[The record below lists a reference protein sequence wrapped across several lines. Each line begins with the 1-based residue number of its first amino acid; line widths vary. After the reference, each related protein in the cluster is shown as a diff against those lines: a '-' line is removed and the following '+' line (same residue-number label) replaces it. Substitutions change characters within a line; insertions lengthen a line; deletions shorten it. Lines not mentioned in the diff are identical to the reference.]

1 MIKRLRIKFVCIN
14 MTIVTIMLCVIF
26 GLVLHFTS
34 VSMEKESIEMMQSVA
49 LDPLQLGTP
58 GKGASGVRLPYFA
71 LQLGPGGELL
81 ASGGGYYDLTDRAL
95 LNELIS
101 LSSVQ
106 KTGVLSDYGLRYVRV
121 VTPTMQCIVFAD
133 MSSEINTINN
143 LLQNC
148 LLIGAASFII
158 FLMISILLARWAVK
172 PVAVAWEQQRQFV
185 SNASHELKTPL
196 TVILSN
202 AQMLAENVEDP
213 ELRKRMT
220 ASILTVSQQMKD
232 LVTKLLN
239 SAQVDQGIGA
249 MQFSAVDLSHTVTNA
264 LLPFAV
270 LKHELRTYFR
280 SLTAYV
286 FGAFLL
292 LFIGIGSVLYNLQAA
307 VSNFEFVLGFSC
319 LVFVVIV
326 PILTMRVIA
335 EERKQ
340 KTDQLLYSLPIT
352 TTQVV
357 LGKYLALLVVYLI
370 PLAIISLYPLIF
382 SQYGDVYLLTA
393 YGSILAFFILGAALI
408 ALGVF
413 ISSLTENQGFAAGI
427 GIAVI
432 LLNYY
437 SVSLSQSVSSTAFG
451 SLVALAALIVA
462 LGFIIKHLTKN
473 NPMVWTICIALY
485 AAMLIAY
492 WVDHTKFGGLLPII
506 MTTLSLFERF
516 YVFVNGV
523 FDVTGIVYYLTVIV
537 FFLFLSVQSLEKRR
551 YN

>member
-49 LDPLQLGTP
+49 LDPLQLGIP

-185 SNASHELKTPL
+185 ANASHELKTPL

-264 LLPFAV
+264 LLPFAPIFYEQGM
-270 LKHELRTYFR
+270 ELD
-280 SLTAYV
+280 SVVQDDIWVQGSQPNLIQV
-286 FGAFLL
+286 VNILL
-292 LFIGIGSVLYNLQAA
+292 DNAQKYGVEHGHTRVTLRQQGKK
-307 VSNFEFVLGFSC
+307 SC
-319 LVFVVIV
+319 L
-326 PILTMRVIA
+326 LTVANEGKALSGQELKNIFKRFYRADAARERTGSYGLGLSIA
-335 EERKQ
+335 E
-340 KTDQLLYSLPIT
+340 
-352 TTQVV
+352 
-357 LGKYLALLVVYLI
+357 
-370 PLAIISLYPLIF
+370 
-382 SQYGDVYLLTA
+382 
-393 YGSILAFFILGAALI
+393 
-408 ALGVF
+408 
-413 ISSLTENQGFAAGI
+413 
-427 GIAVI
+427 
-432 LLNYY
+432 
-437 SVSLSQSVSSTAFG
+437 
-451 SLVALAALIVA
+451 
-462 LGFIIKHLTKN
+462 
-473 NPMVWTICIALY
+473 
-485 AAMLIAY
+485 
-492 WVDHTKFGGLLPII
+492 
-506 MTTLSLFERF
+506 
-516 YVFVNGV
+516 
-523 FDVTGIVYYLTVIV
+523 GIVQAHRGKIWAESKDGVNT
-537 FFLFLSVQSLEKRR
+537 FLIQLPTTSVKP
-551 YN
+551 

>member
-1 MIKRLRIKFVCIN
+1 MIKRLRSKFVCFN

-49 LDPLQLGTP
+49 LDPLQLGIP

-185 SNASHELKTPL
+185 ANASHELKTPL

-264 LLPFAV
+264 LLPFAPIFYEQGM
-270 LKHELRTYFR
+270 ELD
-280 SLTAYV
+280 SVVQDDIWVQGSQPHLIQV
-286 FGAFLL
+286 VNILL
-292 LFIGIGSVLYNLQAA
+292 DNAQKYGVEHGHTRVTLRQQGKK
-307 VSNFEFVLGFSC
+307 SC
-319 LVFVVIV
+319 L
-326 PILTMRVIA
+326 LTVANEGKALSGQELKNIFKRFYRADAARERTGSYGLGLSIA
-335 EERKQ
+335 E
-340 KTDQLLYSLPIT
+340 
-352 TTQVV
+352 
-357 LGKYLALLVVYLI
+357 
-370 PLAIISLYPLIF
+370 
-382 SQYGDVYLLTA
+382 
-393 YGSILAFFILGAALI
+393 
-408 ALGVF
+408 
-413 ISSLTENQGFAAGI
+413 
-427 GIAVI
+427 
-432 LLNYY
+432 
-437 SVSLSQSVSSTAFG
+437 
-451 SLVALAALIVA
+451 
-462 LGFIIKHLTKN
+462 
-473 NPMVWTICIALY
+473 
-485 AAMLIAY
+485 
-492 WVDHTKFGGLLPII
+492 
-506 MTTLSLFERF
+506 
-516 YVFVNGV
+516 
-523 FDVTGIVYYLTVIV
+523 GIVQAHRGKIWAESKDGVNT
-537 FFLFLSVQSLEKRR
+537 FLIQLPTTSVKP
-551 YN
+551 

>member
-185 SNASHELKTPL
+185 ANASHELKTPL

-232 LVTKLLN
+232 LVTKLLS

-249 MQFSAVDLSHTVTNA
+249 MQFSAVDLSHTVSNA
-264 LLPFAV
+264 LLPFAPIFYEQGM
-270 LKHELRTYFR
+270 ELD
-280 SLTAYV
+280 SVVQDDIWVQGSQPHLIQV
-286 FGAFLL
+286 VNILL
-292 LFIGIGSVLYNLQAA
+292 DNAQKYGVEHGHTRVTLRQQGKK
-307 VSNFEFVLGFSC
+307 SC
-319 LVFVVIV
+319 L
-326 PILTMRVIA
+326 LTVANEGKALSGQELKNIFKRFYRADAARERTGSYGLGLSIA
-335 EERKQ
+335 E
-340 KTDQLLYSLPIT
+340 
-352 TTQVV
+352 
-357 LGKYLALLVVYLI
+357 
-370 PLAIISLYPLIF
+370 
-382 SQYGDVYLLTA
+382 
-393 YGSILAFFILGAALI
+393 
-408 ALGVF
+408 
-413 ISSLTENQGFAAGI
+413 
-427 GIAVI
+427 
-432 LLNYY
+432 
-437 SVSLSQSVSSTAFG
+437 
-451 SLVALAALIVA
+451 
-462 LGFIIKHLTKN
+462 
-473 NPMVWTICIALY
+473 
-485 AAMLIAY
+485 
-492 WVDHTKFGGLLPII
+492 
-506 MTTLSLFERF
+506 
-516 YVFVNGV
+516 
-523 FDVTGIVYYLTVIV
+523 GIVQAHRGNIWAESKDGVNT
-537 FFLFLSVQSLEKRR
+537 FLIQLPTTSVKP
-551 YN
+551 

>member
-1 MIKRLRIKFVCIN
+1 MIKRLHIKFVCIN

-49 LDPLQLGTP
+49 LDPLQLGIP

-264 LLPFAV
+264 LLPFAPIFYEQGM
-270 LKHELRTYFR
+270 ELD
-280 SLTAYV
+280 SVVQDDIWVQGSQPHLIQV
-286 FGAFLL
+286 VNILL
-292 LFIGIGSVLYNLQAA
+292 DNAQKYGVEHGHTRVTLRQQGKK
-307 VSNFEFVLGFSC
+307 SC
-319 LVFVVIV
+319 L
-326 PILTMRVIA
+326 LTVANEGKALSGQELKNIFKRFYRADAARERTGSYGLGLSIA
-335 EERKQ
+335 E
-340 KTDQLLYSLPIT
+340 
-352 TTQVV
+352 
-357 LGKYLALLVVYLI
+357 
-370 PLAIISLYPLIF
+370 
-382 SQYGDVYLLTA
+382 
-393 YGSILAFFILGAALI
+393 
-408 ALGVF
+408 
-413 ISSLTENQGFAAGI
+413 
-427 GIAVI
+427 
-432 LLNYY
+432 
-437 SVSLSQSVSSTAFG
+437 
-451 SLVALAALIVA
+451 
-462 LGFIIKHLTKN
+462 
-473 NPMVWTICIALY
+473 
-485 AAMLIAY
+485 
-492 WVDHTKFGGLLPII
+492 
-506 MTTLSLFERF
+506 
-516 YVFVNGV
+516 
-523 FDVTGIVYYLTVIV
+523 GIVQAHRGKIWAESKDGVNT
-537 FFLFLSVQSLEKRR
+537 FLIQLPTTSVKP
-551 YN
+551 

>member
-49 LDPLQLGTP
+49 LDPLQLGIP

-185 SNASHELKTPL
+185 ANASHELKTPL

-232 LVTKLLN
+232 LVTKLLS

-249 MQFSAVDLSHTVTNA
+249 MQFSAVDLSHTVSNA
-264 LLPFAV
+264 LLPFAPIFYEQGM
-270 LKHELRTYFR
+270 ELD
-280 SLTAYV
+280 SVVQDDIWVQGSQPHLIQV
-286 FGAFLL
+286 VNILL
-292 LFIGIGSVLYNLQAA
+292 DNAQKYGVEHGHTRVTLRQQGKK
-307 VSNFEFVLGFSC
+307 SC
-319 LVFVVIV
+319 L
-326 PILTMRVIA
+326 LTVANEGKALSGQELKNIFKRFYRADAARERTGSYGLGLSIA
-335 EERKQ
+335 E
-340 KTDQLLYSLPIT
+340 
-352 TTQVV
+352 
-357 LGKYLALLVVYLI
+357 
-370 PLAIISLYPLIF
+370 
-382 SQYGDVYLLTA
+382 
-393 YGSILAFFILGAALI
+393 
-408 ALGVF
+408 
-413 ISSLTENQGFAAGI
+413 
-427 GIAVI
+427 
-432 LLNYY
+432 
-437 SVSLSQSVSSTAFG
+437 
-451 SLVALAALIVA
+451 
-462 LGFIIKHLTKN
+462 
-473 NPMVWTICIALY
+473 
-485 AAMLIAY
+485 
-492 WVDHTKFGGLLPII
+492 
-506 MTTLSLFERF
+506 
-516 YVFVNGV
+516 
-523 FDVTGIVYYLTVIV
+523 GIVQAHRGKIWAESKDGVNT
-537 FFLFLSVQSLEKRR
+537 FLIQLPTTSVKP
-551 YN
+551 

>member
-49 LDPLQLGTP
+49 LDPLQLGIP

-71 LQLGPGGELL
+71 LQFGPGGELL

-264 LLPFAV
+264 LLPFAPIFYEQGM
-270 LKHELRTYFR
+270 ELD
-280 SLTAYV
+280 SVVQDDIWVQGSQPHLIQV
-286 FGAFLL
+286 VNILL
-292 LFIGIGSVLYNLQAA
+292 DNAQKYGVEHGHTRVTLRQQGKK
-307 VSNFEFVLGFSC
+307 SC
-319 LVFVVIV
+319 L
-326 PILTMRVIA
+326 LTVANEGKALSGQELKNIFKRFYRADAARERTGSYGLGLSIA
-335 EERKQ
+335 E
-340 KTDQLLYSLPIT
+340 
-352 TTQVV
+352 
-357 LGKYLALLVVYLI
+357 
-370 PLAIISLYPLIF
+370 
-382 SQYGDVYLLTA
+382 
-393 YGSILAFFILGAALI
+393 
-408 ALGVF
+408 
-413 ISSLTENQGFAAGI
+413 
-427 GIAVI
+427 
-432 LLNYY
+432 
-437 SVSLSQSVSSTAFG
+437 
-451 SLVALAALIVA
+451 
-462 LGFIIKHLTKN
+462 
-473 NPMVWTICIALY
+473 
-485 AAMLIAY
+485 
-492 WVDHTKFGGLLPII
+492 
-506 MTTLSLFERF
+506 
-516 YVFVNGV
+516 
-523 FDVTGIVYYLTVIV
+523 GIVQAHRGKIWAESKDGVNT
-537 FFLFLSVQSLEKRR
+537 FLIQLPTTSVKP
-551 YN
+551 

>member
-49 LDPLQLGTP
+49 LDPLQLGIP

-185 SNASHELKTPL
+185 ANASHELKTPL

-264 LLPFAV
+264 LLPFAPIFYEQGM
-270 LKHELRTYFR
+270 ELD
-280 SLTAYV
+280 SVVQADIWVQGSQPHLIQV
-286 FGAFLL
+286 VNILL
-292 LFIGIGSVLYNLQAA
+292 DNAQKYGVEHGHTRVTLRQQGKK
-307 VSNFEFVLGFSC
+307 SC
-319 LVFVVIV
+319 L
-326 PILTMRVIA
+326 LTVANEGKALSGQELKNIFKRFYRADAARGRTGSYGLGLSIA
-335 EERKQ
+335 E
-340 KTDQLLYSLPIT
+340 
-352 TTQVV
+352 
-357 LGKYLALLVVYLI
+357 
-370 PLAIISLYPLIF
+370 
-382 SQYGDVYLLTA
+382 
-393 YGSILAFFILGAALI
+393 
-408 ALGVF
+408 
-413 ISSLTENQGFAAGI
+413 
-427 GIAVI
+427 
-432 LLNYY
+432 
-437 SVSLSQSVSSTAFG
+437 
-451 SLVALAALIVA
+451 
-462 LGFIIKHLTKN
+462 
-473 NPMVWTICIALY
+473 
-485 AAMLIAY
+485 
-492 WVDHTKFGGLLPII
+492 
-506 MTTLSLFERF
+506 
-516 YVFVNGV
+516 
-523 FDVTGIVYYLTVIV
+523 GIVQAHRGKIWAESKDGVNT
-537 FFLFLSVQSLEKRR
+537 FLIQLPTTSVKP
-551 YN
+551 

>member
-185 SNASHELKTPL
+185 ANASHELKTPL

-232 LVTKLLN
+232 LVIKLLS

-249 MQFSAVDLSHTVTNA
+249 MQFSAVDLSHTVSNA
-264 LLPFAV
+264 LLPFAPIFYEQGM
-270 LKHELRTYFR
+270 ELD
-280 SLTAYV
+280 SVVQDDIWVQGSQPHLIQV
-286 FGAFLL
+286 VNILL
-292 LFIGIGSVLYNLQAA
+292 DNAQKYGVEHGHTRVTLRQQGKK
-307 VSNFEFVLGFSC
+307 SC
-319 LVFVVIV
+319 L
-326 PILTMRVIA
+326 LTVANEGKALSGQELKNIFKRFYRADAARERTGSYGLGLSIA
-335 EERKQ
+335 E
-340 KTDQLLYSLPIT
+340 
-352 TTQVV
+352 
-357 LGKYLALLVVYLI
+357 
-370 PLAIISLYPLIF
+370 
-382 SQYGDVYLLTA
+382 
-393 YGSILAFFILGAALI
+393 
-408 ALGVF
+408 
-413 ISSLTENQGFAAGI
+413 
-427 GIAVI
+427 
-432 LLNYY
+432 
-437 SVSLSQSVSSTAFG
+437 
-451 SLVALAALIVA
+451 
-462 LGFIIKHLTKN
+462 
-473 NPMVWTICIALY
+473 
-485 AAMLIAY
+485 
-492 WVDHTKFGGLLPII
+492 
-506 MTTLSLFERF
+506 
-516 YVFVNGV
+516 
-523 FDVTGIVYYLTVIV
+523 GIVQAHRGKIWAESKDGVNT
-537 FFLFLSVQSLEKRR
+537 FLIQLPTTSVKP
-551 YN
+551 

>member
-14 MTIVTIMLCVIF
+14 MTIETIMLCVIF

-49 LDPLQLGTP
+49 LDPLQLGIP

-264 LLPFAV
+264 LLPFAPIFYEQGM
-270 LKHELRTYFR
+270 ELD
-280 SLTAYV
+280 SVVQDDIWVQGSQPHLIQV
-286 FGAFLL
+286 VNILL
-292 LFIGIGSVLYNLQAA
+292 DNAQKYGVEHGHTRVTLRQQGKK
-307 VSNFEFVLGFSC
+307 SC
-319 LVFVVIV
+319 L
-326 PILTMRVIA
+326 LTVANEGKALSGQELKNIFKRFYRADAARERTGSYGLGLSIA
-335 EERKQ
+335 E
-340 KTDQLLYSLPIT
+340 
-352 TTQVV
+352 
-357 LGKYLALLVVYLI
+357 
-370 PLAIISLYPLIF
+370 
-382 SQYGDVYLLTA
+382 
-393 YGSILAFFILGAALI
+393 
-408 ALGVF
+408 
-413 ISSLTENQGFAAGI
+413 
-427 GIAVI
+427 
-432 LLNYY
+432 
-437 SVSLSQSVSSTAFG
+437 
-451 SLVALAALIVA
+451 
-462 LGFIIKHLTKN
+462 
-473 NPMVWTICIALY
+473 
-485 AAMLIAY
+485 
-492 WVDHTKFGGLLPII
+492 
-506 MTTLSLFERF
+506 
-516 YVFVNGV
+516 
-523 FDVTGIVYYLTVIV
+523 GIVQAHRGKIWAESKDGVNT
-537 FFLFLSVQSLEKRR
+537 FLIQMPTTSVKP
-551 YN
+551 

>member
-185 SNASHELKTPL
+185 ANASHELKTPL
-196 TVILSN
+196 TVLLSN

-264 LLPFAV
+264 LLPFAPIFYEQGM
-270 LKHELRTYFR
+270 ELD
-280 SLTAYV
+280 SVVQDDIWVQGSQPHLIQV
-286 FGAFLL
+286 VNILL
-292 LFIGIGSVLYNLQAA
+292 DNAQKYGVEHGHTRVTLRQQGKK
-307 VSNFEFVLGFSC
+307 SC
-319 LVFVVIV
+319 L
-326 PILTMRVIA
+326 LTVANEGKALSGQELKNIFKRFYRADAARERTGSYGLGLSIA
-335 EERKQ
+335 E
-340 KTDQLLYSLPIT
+340 
-352 TTQVV
+352 
-357 LGKYLALLVVYLI
+357 
-370 PLAIISLYPLIF
+370 
-382 SQYGDVYLLTA
+382 
-393 YGSILAFFILGAALI
+393 
-408 ALGVF
+408 
-413 ISSLTENQGFAAGI
+413 
-427 GIAVI
+427 
-432 LLNYY
+432 
-437 SVSLSQSVSSTAFG
+437 
-451 SLVALAALIVA
+451 
-462 LGFIIKHLTKN
+462 
-473 NPMVWTICIALY
+473 
-485 AAMLIAY
+485 
-492 WVDHTKFGGLLPII
+492 
-506 MTTLSLFERF
+506 
-516 YVFVNGV
+516 
-523 FDVTGIVYYLTVIV
+523 GIVQAHRGKIWAESKDGVNT
-537 FFLFLSVQSLEKRR
+537 FLIQLPTTSVKP
-551 YN
+551 

>member
-49 LDPLQLGTP
+49 LDPLQLGIP

-185 SNASHELKTPL
+185 ANASHELKTPL

-264 LLPFAV
+264 LLPFAPIFYEQGM
-270 LKHELRTYFR
+270 ELD
-280 SLTAYV
+280 SVVQDDIWVQGSQPHLIQV
-286 FGAFLL
+286 VNILL
-292 LFIGIGSVLYNLQAA
+292 DNAQKYGVEHGHTRVTLRQQGKK
-307 VSNFEFVLGFSC
+307 SC
-319 LVFVVIV
+319 L
-326 PILTMRVIA
+326 LTVANEGKALSGQELKNIFKRFYRADAARERTGSYGLGLSIA
-335 EERKQ
+335 E
-340 KTDQLLYSLPIT
+340 
-352 TTQVV
+352 
-357 LGKYLALLVVYLI
+357 
-370 PLAIISLYPLIF
+370 
-382 SQYGDVYLLTA
+382 
-393 YGSILAFFILGAALI
+393 
-408 ALGVF
+408 
-413 ISSLTENQGFAAGI
+413 
-427 GIAVI
+427 
-432 LLNYY
+432 
-437 SVSLSQSVSSTAFG
+437 
-451 SLVALAALIVA
+451 
-462 LGFIIKHLTKN
+462 
-473 NPMVWTICIALY
+473 
-485 AAMLIAY
+485 
-492 WVDHTKFGGLLPII
+492 
-506 MTTLSLFERF
+506 
-516 YVFVNGV
+516 
-523 FDVTGIVYYLTVIV
+523 GIVQAHRGKIWAESKDGVNT
-537 FFLFLSVQSLEKRR
+537 FLIQLPTTSV
-551 YN
+551 NP

>member
-49 LDPLQLGTP
+49 LDPLQLGIP

-185 SNASHELKTPL
+185 ANASHELKTPL

-232 LVTKLLN
+232 LVTKLLS

-249 MQFSAVDLSHTVTNA
+249 MQFSAVDLSHTVSNA
-264 LLPFAV
+264 LLPFAPIFYEQGM
-270 LKHELRTYFR
+270 ELD
-280 SLTAYV
+280 SVVQDDIWVQGSQPHLIQV
-286 FGAFLL
+286 VNILL
-292 LFIGIGSVLYNLQAA
+292 DNAQKYGVEHCHTRVTLRQQGKK
-307 VSNFEFVLGFSC
+307 SC
-319 LVFVVIV
+319 L
-326 PILTMRVIA
+326 LTVANEGKALSGQELKNIFKRFYRADAARERTGSYGLGLSIA
-335 EERKQ
+335 E
-340 KTDQLLYSLPIT
+340 
-352 TTQVV
+352 
-357 LGKYLALLVVYLI
+357 
-370 PLAIISLYPLIF
+370 
-382 SQYGDVYLLTA
+382 
-393 YGSILAFFILGAALI
+393 
-408 ALGVF
+408 
-413 ISSLTENQGFAAGI
+413 
-427 GIAVI
+427 
-432 LLNYY
+432 
-437 SVSLSQSVSSTAFG
+437 
-451 SLVALAALIVA
+451 
-462 LGFIIKHLTKN
+462 
-473 NPMVWTICIALY
+473 
-485 AAMLIAY
+485 
-492 WVDHTKFGGLLPII
+492 
-506 MTTLSLFERF
+506 
-516 YVFVNGV
+516 
-523 FDVTGIVYYLTVIV
+523 GIVQAHRGKIWAESKDGVNT
-537 FFLFLSVQSLEKRR
+537 FLIQLPTTSVKP
-551 YN
+551 

>member
-49 LDPLQLGTP
+49 LDPLQLGIP

-185 SNASHELKTPL
+185 ANASHELKTPL

-239 SAQVDQGIGA
+239 SAQVDQGISA
-249 MQFSAVDLSHTVTNA
+249 MQFSAVDLSHTVSNA
-264 LLPFAV
+264 LLPFAPIFYEQGM
-270 LKHELRTYFR
+270 ELD
-280 SLTAYV
+280 SVVQDDIWVQGSQPHLIQV
-286 FGAFLL
+286 VNILL
-292 LFIGIGSVLYNLQAA
+292 DNAQKYGVEHGHTRVTLRQQGKK
-307 VSNFEFVLGFSC
+307 SC
-319 LVFVVIV
+319 L
-326 PILTMRVIA
+326 LTVANEGKALSGQELKNIFKRFYRADAARERTGSYGLGLSIA
-335 EERKQ
+335 E
-340 KTDQLLYSLPIT
+340 
-352 TTQVV
+352 
-357 LGKYLALLVVYLI
+357 
-370 PLAIISLYPLIF
+370 
-382 SQYGDVYLLTA
+382 
-393 YGSILAFFILGAALI
+393 
-408 ALGVF
+408 
-413 ISSLTENQGFAAGI
+413 
-427 GIAVI
+427 
-432 LLNYY
+432 
-437 SVSLSQSVSSTAFG
+437 
-451 SLVALAALIVA
+451 
-462 LGFIIKHLTKN
+462 
-473 NPMVWTICIALY
+473 
-485 AAMLIAY
+485 
-492 WVDHTKFGGLLPII
+492 
-506 MTTLSLFERF
+506 
-516 YVFVNGV
+516 
-523 FDVTGIVYYLTVIV
+523 GIVQAHRGKIWAESKDGVNT
-537 FFLFLSVQSLEKRR
+537 FLIQLPTTSVKP
-551 YN
+551 

>member
-49 LDPLQLGTP
+49 LDPLQLGIP

-220 ASILTVSQQMKD
+220 ASILTQQMKD

-264 LLPFAV
+264 LLPFAPIFYEQGM
-270 LKHELRTYFR
+270 ELD
-280 SLTAYV
+280 SVVQDDIWVQGSQPHLIQV
-286 FGAFLL
+286 VNILL
-292 LFIGIGSVLYNLQAA
+292 DNAQKYGVEHGHTRVTLRQQGKK
-307 VSNFEFVLGFSC
+307 SC
-319 LVFVVIV
+319 L
-326 PILTMRVIA
+326 LTVANEGKALSGQELKNIFKRFYRADAARERTGSYGLGLSIA
-335 EERKQ
+335 E
-340 KTDQLLYSLPIT
+340 
-352 TTQVV
+352 
-357 LGKYLALLVVYLI
+357 
-370 PLAIISLYPLIF
+370 
-382 SQYGDVYLLTA
+382 
-393 YGSILAFFILGAALI
+393 
-408 ALGVF
+408 
-413 ISSLTENQGFAAGI
+413 
-427 GIAVI
+427 
-432 LLNYY
+432 
-437 SVSLSQSVSSTAFG
+437 
-451 SLVALAALIVA
+451 
-462 LGFIIKHLTKN
+462 
-473 NPMVWTICIALY
+473 
-485 AAMLIAY
+485 
-492 WVDHTKFGGLLPII
+492 
-506 MTTLSLFERF
+506 
-516 YVFVNGV
+516 
-523 FDVTGIVYYLTVIV
+523 GIVQAHRGKIWAESKDGVNT
-537 FFLFLSVQSLEKRR
+537 FLIQLPTTSVKP
-551 YN
+551 

>member
-49 LDPLQLGTP
+49 LDPLQLGIP

-249 MQFSAVDLSHTVTNA
+249 MQFSAVDLSHTVSNA
-264 LLPFAV
+264 LLPFAPIFYEQGM
-270 LKHELRTYFR
+270 ELD
-280 SLTAYV
+280 SVVQDDIWVQGSQPHLIQV
-286 FGAFLL
+286 VNILL
-292 LFIGIGSVLYNLQAA
+292 DNAQKYGVEHGHTRVTLRQQGKK
-307 VSNFEFVLGFSC
+307 SC
-319 LVFVVIV
+319 L
-326 PILTMRVIA
+326 LTVANEGKALSGQELKNIFKRFYRADAARERTGSYGLGLSIA
-335 EERKQ
+335 E
-340 KTDQLLYSLPIT
+340 
-352 TTQVV
+352 
-357 LGKYLALLVVYLI
+357 
-370 PLAIISLYPLIF
+370 
-382 SQYGDVYLLTA
+382 
-393 YGSILAFFILGAALI
+393 
-408 ALGVF
+408 
-413 ISSLTENQGFAAGI
+413 
-427 GIAVI
+427 
-432 LLNYY
+432 
-437 SVSLSQSVSSTAFG
+437 
-451 SLVALAALIVA
+451 
-462 LGFIIKHLTKN
+462 
-473 NPMVWTICIALY
+473 
-485 AAMLIAY
+485 
-492 WVDHTKFGGLLPII
+492 
-506 MTTLSLFERF
+506 
-516 YVFVNGV
+516 
-523 FDVTGIVYYLTVIV
+523 GIVQAHRGKIWAESKDGVNT
-537 FFLFLSVQSLEKRR
+537 FLIQLPTTSVKP
-551 YN
+551 

>member
-185 SNASHELKTPL
+185 ANASHELKTPL

-249 MQFSAVDLSHTVTNA
+249 MQFSAVDLSHTVSNA
-264 LLPFAV
+264 LLPFAPIFYEQGM
-270 LKHELRTYFR
+270 ELD
-280 SLTAYV
+280 SVVQDDIWVQGSQPHLIQV
-286 FGAFLL
+286 VNILL
-292 LFIGIGSVLYNLQAA
+292 DNAQKYGVEHGHTRVTLRQQGKK
-307 VSNFEFVLGFSC
+307 SC
-319 LVFVVIV
+319 L
-326 PILTMRVIA
+326 LTVANEGKALSGQELKNIFKRFYRADAARERTGSYGLGLSIA
-335 EERKQ
+335 E
-340 KTDQLLYSLPIT
+340 
-352 TTQVV
+352 
-357 LGKYLALLVVYLI
+357 
-370 PLAIISLYPLIF
+370 
-382 SQYGDVYLLTA
+382 
-393 YGSILAFFILGAALI
+393 
-408 ALGVF
+408 
-413 ISSLTENQGFAAGI
+413 
-427 GIAVI
+427 
-432 LLNYY
+432 
-437 SVSLSQSVSSTAFG
+437 
-451 SLVALAALIVA
+451 
-462 LGFIIKHLTKN
+462 
-473 NPMVWTICIALY
+473 
-485 AAMLIAY
+485 
-492 WVDHTKFGGLLPII
+492 
-506 MTTLSLFERF
+506 
-516 YVFVNGV
+516 
-523 FDVTGIVYYLTVIV
+523 GIVQAHRGKIWAESKDGVNT
-537 FFLFLSVQSLEKRR
+537 FLIQLPTTSVKP
-551 YN
+551 

>member
-185 SNASHELKTPL
+185 ANASHELKTPL

-232 LVTKLLN
+232 LVTKLLS

-249 MQFSAVDLSHTVTNA
+249 MQFSAVDLSHTVSNA
-264 LLPFAV
+264 LLPFAPIFYEQGM
-270 LKHELRTYFR
+270 ELD
-280 SLTAYV
+280 SVVQDDIWVQGSQPHLIQV
-286 FGAFLL
+286 VNILL
-292 LFIGIGSVLYNLQAA
+292 DNAQKYGVEHGHTRVTLRQQGKK
-307 VSNFEFVLGFSC
+307 SC
-319 LVFVVIV
+319 L
-326 PILTMRVIA
+326 LTVANEGKALSGQELKNIFKRFYRADAARERTGSYGLGLSIA
-335 EERKQ
+335 E
-340 KTDQLLYSLPIT
+340 
-352 TTQVV
+352 
-357 LGKYLALLVVYLI
+357 
-370 PLAIISLYPLIF
+370 
-382 SQYGDVYLLTA
+382 
-393 YGSILAFFILGAALI
+393 
-408 ALGVF
+408 
-413 ISSLTENQGFAAGI
+413 
-427 GIAVI
+427 
-432 LLNYY
+432 
-437 SVSLSQSVSSTAFG
+437 
-451 SLVALAALIVA
+451 
-462 LGFIIKHLTKN
+462 
-473 NPMVWTICIALY
+473 
-485 AAMLIAY
+485 
-492 WVDHTKFGGLLPII
+492 
-506 MTTLSLFERF
+506 
-516 YVFVNGV
+516 
-523 FDVTGIVYYLTVIV
+523 GIVQAHRGKIWAESKDGVNT
-537 FFLFLSVQSLEKRR
+537 FLIQLPTTSVKP
-551 YN
+551 

>member
-185 SNASHELKTPL
+185 ANASHELKTPL

-264 LLPFAV
+264 LLPFAPIFYEQGM
-270 LKHELRTYFR
+270 ELD
-280 SLTAYV
+280 SVVQDDIWVQGSQPHLIQV
-286 FGAFLL
+286 VNILL
-292 LFIGIGSVLYNLQAA
+292 DNAQKYGVEHGHTRVTLRQQGKK
-307 VSNFEFVLGFSC
+307 SC
-319 LVFVVIV
+319 L
-326 PILTMRVIA
+326 LTVANEGKALSGQELKNIFKRFYRADAARERTGSYGLGLSIA
-335 EERKQ
+335 E
-340 KTDQLLYSLPIT
+340 
-352 TTQVV
+352 
-357 LGKYLALLVVYLI
+357 
-370 PLAIISLYPLIF
+370 
-382 SQYGDVYLLTA
+382 
-393 YGSILAFFILGAALI
+393 
-408 ALGVF
+408 
-413 ISSLTENQGFAAGI
+413 
-427 GIAVI
+427 
-432 LLNYY
+432 
-437 SVSLSQSVSSTAFG
+437 
-451 SLVALAALIVA
+451 
-462 LGFIIKHLTKN
+462 
-473 NPMVWTICIALY
+473 
-485 AAMLIAY
+485 
-492 WVDHTKFGGLLPII
+492 
-506 MTTLSLFERF
+506 
-516 YVFVNGV
+516 
-523 FDVTGIVYYLTVIV
+523 GIVQAHRGKIWAESKDGVNT
-537 FFLFLSVQSLEKRR
+537 FLIQLPTTSVKP
-551 YN
+551 

>member
-106 KTGVLSDYGLRYVRV
+106 KTGVLSDYGLRNVRV

-185 SNASHELKTPL
+185 ANASHELKTPL

-213 ELRKRMT
+213 ELRKRLT

-232 LVTKLLN
+232 LVTKLLS

-249 MQFSAVDLSHTVTNA
+249 MQFSAVDLSHTVSNA
-264 LLPFAV
+264 LLPFAPIFYEQGM
-270 LKHELRTYFR
+270 ELD
-280 SLTAYV
+280 SVVQDDIWVQGSQPHLIQV
-286 FGAFLL
+286 VNILL
-292 LFIGIGSVLYNLQAA
+292 DNAQKYGVEHGHTRVTLRQQGKK
-307 VSNFEFVLGFSC
+307 SC
-319 LVFVVIV
+319 L
-326 PILTMRVIA
+326 LTVANEGKALSGQELKNIFKRFYRADAARERTGSYGLGLSIA
-335 EERKQ
+335 E
-340 KTDQLLYSLPIT
+340 
-352 TTQVV
+352 
-357 LGKYLALLVVYLI
+357 
-370 PLAIISLYPLIF
+370 
-382 SQYGDVYLLTA
+382 
-393 YGSILAFFILGAALI
+393 
-408 ALGVF
+408 
-413 ISSLTENQGFAAGI
+413 
-427 GIAVI
+427 
-432 LLNYY
+432 
-437 SVSLSQSVSSTAFG
+437 
-451 SLVALAALIVA
+451 
-462 LGFIIKHLTKN
+462 
-473 NPMVWTICIALY
+473 
-485 AAMLIAY
+485 
-492 WVDHTKFGGLLPII
+492 
-506 MTTLSLFERF
+506 
-516 YVFVNGV
+516 
-523 FDVTGIVYYLTVIV
+523 GIVQAHRGKIWAESKDGVNT
-537 FFLFLSVQSLEKRR
+537 FLIQLPTTSVKP
-551 YN
+551 